1 MTMLDRQ
8 SLKLHLKSLDKAQV
22 VAGHHN
28 AELEAV
34 VEQFLAG
41 VAAEGRDVDDWEAAC
56 LHSALDA
63 MTKHRF
69 GLARANLLHALEVN
83 RHMTPARR
91 DSLTLASLSE
101 ALEQVRGLPPKG
113 AIHLHGQPTH
123 IQHHGQ
129 SRA

>member
-1 MTMLDRQ
+1 MLDRQ
-8 SLKLHLKSLDKAQV
+8 SLKAHLKSLDKARV

-28 AELEAV
+28 AELEAII
-34 VEQFLAG
+34 ERFLQV

-63 MTKHRF
+63 MKKHRF
-69 GLARANLLHALEVN
+69 GLARANVLHALEVN
-83 RHMTPARR
+83 RHMTPNRR

-113 AIHLHGQPTH
+113 AVHLHGQPAH
-123 IQHHGQ
+123 IHPHG
-129 SRA
+129 